1 MGISATSSLLSIGGG
16 IIYNI
21 LIFIGI
27 GLGAV
32 ALYFLTRWIQKNSKK
47 QKAFNIN
54 AIIVDMN
61 GVIEFDTIAL
71 VKSDVSGL
79 LEMIFKIRKNDSI
92 PPIPKHLIKN
102 GNVLLLNY
110 APGHYCVIDTS
121 ETIRNLGDNKYDIVP
136 FNLGMKKYITSKHR
150 DILNKQEKKRKN
162 FELYAPWIT
171 LGVGILADVILAVIL
186 FLLGVHLD
194 QQNLNLRVQECLK
207 IIGR

>member
-1 MGISATSSLLSIGGG
+1 MAVSATSSLISIGGG

-47 QKAFNIN
+47 QKSFNIN

-61 GVIEFDTIAL
+61 GVVEFDTLAL
-71 VKSDVSGL
+71 IKSEGSGL
-79 LEMIFKIRKNDSI
+79 LEMIFKIRKNDSM

-121 ETIRNLGDNKYDIVP
+121 ETIKNFGEGKNYIVP

-150 DILNKQEKKRKN
+150 EILNKQEKKRKN

-171 LGVGILADVILAVIL
+171 LGVGIIAACVVGVIL
-186 FLLGVHLD
+186 FLSGVTLD
-194 QQNLNLRVQECLK
+194 QQNINARIEECLRTV
-207 IIGR
+207 GR